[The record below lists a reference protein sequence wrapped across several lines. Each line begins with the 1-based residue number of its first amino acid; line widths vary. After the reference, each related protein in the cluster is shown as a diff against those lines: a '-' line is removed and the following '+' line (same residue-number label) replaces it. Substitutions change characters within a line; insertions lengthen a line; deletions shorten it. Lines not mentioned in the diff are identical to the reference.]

1 MYCDYIQ
8 VYKIFLRT
16 KHTYTF
22 DKGAAT
28 ELSLDVAMD
37 TNPSYSITNHNQEPQ
52 YDYAYHKEYSPQE
65 NAQDIIRMESNP
77 AYVGFQDCNSVI
89 KSLPDLGYSE
99 ASIHPYL
106 SHSSNLETI
115 KASGD
120 EDEDQHGYVKT
131 VQGADY
137 LQLFGSAT
145 KSANDVATDI

>member
-1 MYCDYIQ
+1 MYIRY
-8 VYKIFLRT
+8 YYNKNRT
-16 KHTYTF
+16 YGF

-28 ELSLDVAMD
+28 ELRLDVAMD
-37 TNPSYSITNHNQEPQ
+37 TNPSYSITNQNQEHQ
-52 YDYAYHKEYSPQE
+52 YDYAYHEENSPRE
-65 NAQDIIRMESNP
+65 NAQDIIKMESNP
-77 AYVGFQDCNSVI
+77 AYGEIQDCNAVF
-89 KSLPDLGYSE
+89 KSLPDMGYNE

-137 LQLFGSAT
+137 LQLIGST
-145 KSANDVATDI
+145 TESAYDVATEQISV